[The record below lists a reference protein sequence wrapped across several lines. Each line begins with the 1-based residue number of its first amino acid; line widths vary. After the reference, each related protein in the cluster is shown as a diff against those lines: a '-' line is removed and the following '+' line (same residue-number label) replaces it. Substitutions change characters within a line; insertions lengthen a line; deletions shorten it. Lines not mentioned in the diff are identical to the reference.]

1 MRMATGTRRKSTQG
15 KGPEAWTDPKDGSVR
30 VNMGGEKGGLRR
42 TYPLAYVIEAAAAGL
57 IEALRNRRA

>member
-1 MRMATGTRRKSTQG
+1 MATGTRRTLKEG
-15 KGPEAWTDPKDGSVR
+15 KGPRAWTDPKDGSVR

-57 IEALRNRRA
+57 IEALKNRKA